1 MTASPVRNLYFS
13 SAWAPS
19 GGGYSG
25 AIYSGFFTAKAMNKA
40 VKWCSYTPSKIE
52 DTRKVSLLS
61 KEIIADNTVLLT
73 FEKPKGL
80 TYKAGQYAVLQL
92 HKPQHTH
99 LDMPLRPLSMVSHP
113 SQDTLKFAMRISNS
127 AFKRSIMDMSVG
139 DQATIF
145 APMGNF
151 TLRNKGHVVFF
162 AAGIGITPI
171 VSMLKELELQ
181 HFIGHVTLC
190 YSCKNESA
198 AAFHKDLKQ
207 CSLPNYTYLP
217 VFTQSQK
224 RIDKTY
230 ISKHIP
236 YLLDS
241 QCYIIGTH
249 SFVKEIET
257 ILLEQGIQ
265 REAIVKD
272 DFN

>member
-1 MTASPVRNLYFS
+1 
-13 SAWAPS
+13 
-19 GGGYSG
+19 
-25 AIYSGFFTAKAMNKA
+25 MNKA
-40 VKWCSYTPSKIE
+40 VKWCSYTPSKME
-52 DTRKVSLLS
+52 DTRTVRLLS
-61 KEIIADNTVLLT
+61 KEIIADKTFLLT

-92 HKPQHTH
+92 HTPIYTH

-113 SQDTLKFAMRISNS
+113 SQATLKFAMRISNS
-127 AFKRSIMDMSVG
+127 SFKRSIMDMSVG
-139 DQATIF
+139 DKVTIF
-145 APMGNF
+145 APMGDF
-151 TLRNKGHVVFF
+151 ILRNNGHVVFF
-162 AAGIGITPI
+162 VAGIGITPV

-207 CSLPNYTYLP
+207 CFLPNYTYLP
-217 VFTQSQK
+217 VFTQTQK
-224 RIDKTY
+224 RIDKDY
-230 ISKHIP
+230 IYKNIP
-236 YLLDS
+236 HLLDS

-257 ILLEQGIQ
+257 ILLEQGVQKEDIM
-265 REAIVKD
+265 KD